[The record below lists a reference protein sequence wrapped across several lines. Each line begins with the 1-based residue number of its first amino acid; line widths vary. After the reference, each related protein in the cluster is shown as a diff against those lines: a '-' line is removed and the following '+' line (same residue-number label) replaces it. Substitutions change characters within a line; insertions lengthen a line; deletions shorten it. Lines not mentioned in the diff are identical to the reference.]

1 MRMHDLRK
9 LNSACCPF
17 SGKDDDDQPE
27 CSTRNPLREVAA
39 RLRDVSPVN
48 RHAVTLSRIRGGG
61 ASHTEGL
68 LLELQRQYG
77 NRYVK
82 QVLTSS
88 VHENDDV
95 SGADSG
101 PDDRFLYQNGTTTC
115 SFPSGTPSVTIN
127 NTDCS
132 AGCTRRHEN
141 VHAAD
146 IRSCCANAG
155 TAYRAATTDA
165 DRTSVENRF
174 YGWLGANRSWF
185 ECRAY
190 AESVRCADEEMASRN
205 CSSPT
210 PANAACCATL
220 SAYRA
225 DKESRRVSNCAAAG
239 SSLSAC
245 PFS

>member
-1 MRMHDLRK
+1 M
-9 LNSACCPF
+9 
-17 SGKDDDDQPE
+17 SG
-27 CSTRNPLREVAA
+27 RAA
-39 RLRDVSPVN
+39 
-48 RHAVTLSRIRGGG
+48 ALSRTKGGG
-61 ASHTEGL
+61 AWHTERL
-68 LLELQRQYG
+68 LLALQRQYG
-77 NRYVK
+77 NRYVR
-82 QVLTSS
+82 QVLTLSLR
-88 VHENDDV
+88 ENDDA
-95 SGADSG
+95 GASDVA

-115 SFPSGTPSVTIN
+115 AFPSGTPSVAIN

-132 AGCTRRHEN
+132 APCTTRHEN

-146 IRSCCANAG
+146 IRSCCAKAG

-225 DKESRRVSNCAAAG
+225 DKLARRVSNCAAAG
-239 SSLSAC
+239 GSLSAC
-245 PFS
+245 PFP